1 VGRLVTVLIG
11 AIFMVSVLPLRRGK
25 VSEII
30 AL

>member
-1 VGRLVTVLIG
+1 VLIG
-11 AIFMVSVLPLRRGK
+11 AIFMLSVLPLRRGK